1 LQESFRQLDK
11 NADGRLS
18 KQEMIEGY
26 KRIYPEM
33 TKEQIETEV
42 ERVFEVADQDGNGEL
57 DYSEWQVASIN
68 KYSILQ
74 EQKLREAFKLFD
86 RDGSGEITASEIKA
100 ILGSGKKMANEGIFD
115 DIIKEVDV
123 NGDGVISFEEFK
135 QMMQKLFNDPS

>member
-1 LQESFRQLDK
+1 
-11 NADGRLS
+11 
-18 KQEMIEGY
+18 
-26 KRIYPEM
+26 
-33 TKEQIETEV
+33 
-42 ERVFEVADQDGNGEL
+42 
-57 DYSEWQVASIN
+57 
-68 KYSILQ
+68 LQ